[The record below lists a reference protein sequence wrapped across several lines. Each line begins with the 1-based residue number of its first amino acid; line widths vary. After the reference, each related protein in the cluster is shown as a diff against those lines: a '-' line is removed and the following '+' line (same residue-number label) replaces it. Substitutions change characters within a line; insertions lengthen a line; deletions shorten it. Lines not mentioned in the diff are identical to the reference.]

1 MKMKTLR
8 AIFFFV
14 MSVAFAAQAPAQN
27 QIPIFDAHLHYNS
40 EPQLYYTVEK
50 VLEIFQRNNITGI
63 LATSRPNIGTHALVD
78 AKPKDLWIVPFI
90 RPYRVRADIQTWH
103 SDPTIMDLVE
113 EEYKRGYYRGI
124 GEFHVYG
131 EAARNETAA
140 KIVRFA
146 AERDLYLHAHCDD
159 AALEILFSHD
169 KRAKIV
175 WAHTGFST
183 APARVEELL
192 KRYPA
197 LWGELSYRSGIT
209 GTGGKISDDWAQLFA
224 RYSDRFLLGS
234 DTWINERW
242 MGYDYIMREYRA
254 WLGQLPKEQAE
265 RIAYKNAER
274 LFKR

>member
-1 MKMKTLR
+1 MKTLR